1 VRRALQ
7 VAANGPWP
15 DAREAYRDV
24 QDTGDHQW
32 R

>member
-1 VRRALQ
+1 MRALA
-7 VAANGPWP
+7 AANAPWP

-24 QDTGDHQW
+24 QDTGGGQW